1 VETVA
6 TVSVFLFLGIA
17 WSIPFLV
24 VLMKER
30 YRHREICL
38 AVEKGLDPSEI
49 RAIVGTVRRRQ
60 APSWIRQVG
69 VGLFLMLLGVAS
81 LVRMG
86 ISGDWSGF
94 AEGRGSFWITI
105 LSLAAGGMATV
116 MGLLARNSEQ
126 RRAKNGEPA

>member
-1 VETVA
+1 
-6 TVSVFLFLGIA
+6 
-17 WSIPFLV
+17 
-24 VLMKER
+24 MKER

-38 AVEKGLDPSEI
+38 AVEKGLEPSEI
-49 RAIVGTVRRRQ
+49 RAIVGMVRRRQ
-60 APSWIRQVG
+60 ALAWIQQVG
-69 VGLFLMLLGVAS
+69 VGLFLILVGVAS

-94 AEGRGSFWITI
+94 AEGRRSFWVTI
-105 LSLAAGGMATV
+105 LALAAGGMATV